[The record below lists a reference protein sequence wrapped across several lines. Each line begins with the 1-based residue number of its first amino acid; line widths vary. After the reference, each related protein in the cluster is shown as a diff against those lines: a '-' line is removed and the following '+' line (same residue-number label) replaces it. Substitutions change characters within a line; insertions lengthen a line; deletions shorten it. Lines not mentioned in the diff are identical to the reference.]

1 MLQKVEIFTC
11 SSNNKVFGSKSIG
24 LRFFQSQD
32 ILQGQNDSEL
42 VKIIIHY
49 SLFIIHYSLFRGRH
63 RIFAKPLEQA
73 NCQICEAKLLAK
85 IAMRPLIWNRF
96 LWSKNCYSQVF
107 LTQNDNKNKKLL

>member
-24 LRFFQSQD
+24 LRFFQSQY

-49 SLFIIHYSLFRGRH
+49 SLFIIHYSAGDIEFL
-63 RIFAKPLEQA
+63 PSLWNEQIDKFSKR
-73 NCQICEAKLLAK
+73 NQLAK
-85 IAMRPLIWNRF
+85 IAMSPLLALF
-96 LWSKNCYSQVF
+96 CSFGMTASKNCNVF
-107 LTQNDNKNKKLL
+107 LFNLSTNIFNL